1 MSSALTRFGGQD
13 WVQQFPVSQLSPS
26 LGTGEGV
33 GASQWGSA
41 HCQCSDV
48 GMDLAW
54 HTLCCPVGSFLPGW
68 FLSAS
73 MCTSSSCSNSLPVP
87 PLIMWMDVEG
97 KPSFGYGTILGY
109 S

>member
-1 MSSALTRFGGQD
+1 MSSALTMFGEQD

-26 LGTGEGV
+26 PGTGEGV

-73 MCTSSSCSNSLPVP
+73 MCTSSSCNNSLPVP
-87 PLIMWMDVEG
+87 PLIM
-97 KPSFGYGTILGY
+97 
-109 S
+109 